1 MASERRLI
9 ACVISSIASG
19 HGISVTSR
27 QSSSVVSSRSL
38 PARRCATSSIHEVM
52 CATNSIIECALAIGC
67 ARACSS
73 EMPSSSGPMSTPV
86 HDGPP
91 QARLSWSR
99 MRSISRMPRDSATFA
114 PQRKS
119 RSSMNFDV
127 REWLN
132 LAFRWTHVFAA
143 IMWVGQ
149 TYFFTWLD
157 HAFNGEKQIWMVHSG
172 GFYIVDKQKR
182 PELLNQTLHW
192 FKWEAFFTLL
202 SGFAL
207 LVLVYYDG
215 RIMVDED
222 VMKMTALQA
231 AGLSLALIAAGWFIY
246 DLLWISP
253 LRKHEVAG
261 TILSYLLL
269 AGAIFGSTRLFASR
283 AAYMQ
288 IGAMLG

>member
-1 MASERRLI
+1 M
-9 ACVISSIASG
+9 
-19 HGISVTSR
+19 T
-27 QSSSVVSSRSL
+27 
-38 PARRCATSSIHEVM
+38 
-52 CATNSIIECALAIGC
+52 
-67 ARACSS
+67 
-73 EMPSSSGPMSTPV
+73 
-86 HDGPP
+86 
-91 QARLSWSR
+91 
-99 MRSISRMPRDSATFA
+99 
-114 PQRKS
+114 
-119 RSSMNFDV
+119 FDV

-157 HAFNGEKQIWMVHSG
+157 HAFHGEKQIWMVHSG

-207 LVLVYYDG
+207 LVLVYYEG

-222 VMKMTALQA
+222 VLKMTAWQA
-231 AGLSLALIAAGWFIY
+231 AGLSAGLIAAGWFIY
-246 DLLWISP
+246 DFLWISP
-253 LRKHEVAG
+253 LRKNEAVG
-261 TILSYLLL
+261 TIVSYLLL
-269 AGAIFGSTRLFASR
+269 AGAIFGSTRLFAAR

-288 IGAMLG
+288 IGAMLGSFMALNVWVRILPAQRQLIAAVKAGTEPDMRLADLAKQRSKQNTFIVLPVVLIMISNHFPVATYSNRYNWLVLSVLVLVGWAVAKVIRTR

>member
-1 MASERRLI
+1 
-9 ACVISSIASG
+9 
-19 HGISVTSR
+19 
-27 QSSSVVSSRSL
+27 
-38 PARRCATSSIHEVM
+38 
-52 CATNSIIECALAIGC
+52 
-67 ARACSS
+67 
-73 EMPSSSGPMSTPV
+73 MSYV
-86 HDGPP
+86 
-91 QARLSWSR
+91 
-99 MRSISRMPRDSATFA
+99 
-114 PQRKS
+114 
-119 RSSMNFDV
+119 V

-132 LAFRWTHVFAA
+132 LAVRWTHVFAA

-157 HAFNGEKQIWMVHSG
+157 HAFHNEKQIWMVHSG

-202 SGFAL
+202 SGFVL
-207 LVLVYYDG
+207 LALVYYDG

-222 VMKMTALQA
+222 VMKMTAWQA
-231 AGLSLALIAAGWFIY
+231 AGLSLALIAVGWFLY
-246 DLLWISP
+246 DFLWISP

-269 AGAIFGSTRLFASR
+269 VGAIVGCIHLFASR

-288 IGAMLG
+288 IGAMLGSFMALNVWVRILPAQRQLIAATKEGKPADMRLAERAKSRSKHNTFIVLPVVFIMISNHFPVTTYGSQYNWIVLDVLVLVGWAVASVIRSR